1 MSGNRQ
7 IRRLAQGGMIDRARP
22 LAFSF
27 NGAALDGFHG
37 DTLAS
42 ALIANGVDVVA
53 RSFKLHRPRGV
64 MTDGLEE
71 PNAIVTVG
79 TGAARTPNL
88 KATEVP
94 LTDGLV
100 ASSQNCWPSVDH
112 DFGAVAGLMSPLLGA
127 GFYYKTFMA
136 PQGAWTFYEKMIRRA
151 AGLGC
156 ATEGL
161 NPDTYEHRHAQCD
174 VLIIGTG
181 PAGLAAAQRLA
192 GSGLRIMVCDERRN
206 PGGALQTTS
215 ETIDGAPG
223 SVWAQAA
230 AESLESSGD
239 TTVLQHA
246 TAVWLADHRL
256 VTIAQRLDAGSP
268 VAQRLWFVRARHII
282 VATGAIERP
291 LCFTGNDRPGV
302 MLSSAV
308 GAYRHRYGVAV
319 GSRAVVHANN
329 DSGYNCLVELE
340 AAGIDVAAV
349 VDLRPVARIGDVARD
364 RAGTIPIHADSR
376 VARTSGR
383 KRLQHVA
390 VASNGQAD
398 PRCSFDADLLC
409 VAGGWSPTVH
419 LLAHRG
425 TPAQFDPDAAA
436 FLAQPKEEHLEL
448 AGSAAG
454 LMGLNACLESG
465 FHAAENALAKL
476 GLGATARTFEQ
487 SVVSDTLPPGNLDG
501 PWCSAQGAKRR
512 RKAFV
517 DLQNDVTAADLGS
530 AIAEGYDAV
539 EHLKRYTTNGMGTD
553 QGKLSNVLAIGIVAE
568 ITGRPIAEIG
578 HTTFRP
584 PYTPVTFGAL
594 VGPRIG
600 NNLLV
605 TRRTAFHGLHLATGA
620 VMEPAGAWLYPK
632 CYPRGGEDIDAAIH
646 REVVSVRGAVGFVD
660 MATLGKFE
668 LHGPDAGVFL
678 DRVYG
683 NRLSTLAVGRCRYAV
698 MLREDGV
705 VFDDGTVT
713 RMAENTWHVTATT
726 SHAGSVHRHLT
737 RLLQVDWPDL
747 DVHLIDVSEQWAGLA
762 IAGPR
767 ARDVLAQVVSDVATG
782 PDDLPFMGFREGRV
796 GVHHARIYRISFSGE
811 LAYEVFVSADAA
823 TDLWQAVTEAGEPFG
838 ICAYGY
844 EALDVM
850 RIEKGHVADG
860 EIDGRNSPG
869 DLGLGRMMK
878 RDTPFL
884 GSTLLRNYGQQ
895 RKRQPVL
902 VGLTAVDGKS
912 RIPGGSVL
920 IDRSADS
927 RKPIGHVTAT
937 IISPT
942 LGKPI
947 AMALLDCDSDQ
958 TSQSM
963 SAVSPAAGLEVDVTV
978 TAMPFFD
985 PAGERM
991 RS

>member
-1 MSGNRQ
+1 MSGARQ
-7 IRRLAQGGMIDRARP
+7 FRRLAQGGMIDRAKR
-22 LAFSF
+22 LVFSF
-27 NGAALDGFHG
+27 NGRALEGFAG

-64 MTDGLEE
+64 MTDGPEE
-71 PNAIVTVG
+71 PNAMVTVG
-79 TGAARTPNL
+79 EGPSRTPNL
-88 KATEVP
+88 KATEIP
-94 LTDGLV
+94 LTQGLV
-100 ASSQNCWPSVDH
+100 ATSQNCWPSVDH
-112 DFGAVAGLMSPLLGA
+112 DLGAVTGLMSPLLGA

-151 AGLGC
+151 AGLGR
-156 ATEGL
+156 ATEGQD
-161 NPDTYEHRHAQCD
+161 PDTYEHRHAQCD
-174 VLIIGTG
+174 VLIVGAG
-181 PAGLAAAQRLA
+181 PAGLAAAQRLV
-192 GSGLRIMVCDERRN
+192 GSGLRIMVCDERRV

-223 SVWAQAA
+223 AVWALAA
-230 AESLESSGD
+230 AESIGSSGNA
-239 TTVLQHA
+239 TILQSA
-246 TAVWLADHRL
+246 TAVWLADHKL
-256 VTIAQRLDAGSP
+256 VTIAQRLDADSP

-291 LCFTGNDRPGV
+291 ICFSGNDRPGV

-329 DSGYNCLVELE
+329 DSGYNCLAELE
-340 AAGIDVAAV
+340 AAGIDVAAM
-349 VDLRPVARIGDVARD
+349 VDLRPDARIGDAARD
-364 RAGTIPIHADSR
+364 LAGTIPIHADSR
-376 VARTSGR
+376 VAGTSGR
-383 KRLQHVA
+383 KRVQHVA
-390 VASNGQAD
+390 VASNGDGPPQ
-398 PRCSFDADLLC
+398 RSFDADLLC

-425 TPAQFDPDAAA
+425 TPAQFDPQAAA
-436 FLAQPKEEHLEL
+436 FLAQPSEDHLEL

-454 LMGLNACLESG
+454 LTELAACLESG
-465 FHAAENALAKL
+465 FRTAENALAKL
-476 GLGATARTFEQ
+476 GLDVTARRVEQ
-487 SVVSDTLPPGNLDG
+487 SVISAELPPGDLAG
-501 PWCSAQGAKRR
+501 PWCSAQGPKKR

-517 DLQNDVTAADLGS
+517 DLQNDVTAADLES

-594 VGPRIG
+594 VGPRVG
-600 NNLLV
+600 SNLLV
-605 TRRTAFHGLHLATGA
+605 TRRTAFHSLHLAAGA
-620 VMEPAGAWLYPK
+620 IMEPAGAWLYPK
-632 CYPRGGEDIDAAIH
+632 CYPRGAEDIDAAIR
-646 REVVSVRGAVGFVD
+646 REVLSVRGAVGFVD

-668 LHGPDAGVFL
+668 LHGPDVGTFL

-705 VFDDGTVT
+705 VFDDGTAT
-713 RMAENTWHVTATT
+713 RMAEDLWHVTATT
-726 SHAGSVHRHLT
+726 SHAGSVYRHMT
-737 RLLQVDWPDL
+737 RLLQVEWPEL
-747 DVHLIDVSEQWAGLA
+747 DVHLVDVSEQWAGLA
-762 IAGPR
+762 IAGPK
-767 ARDVLAQVVSDVATG
+767 ARDVLAGIVSDVATE
-782 PDDLPFMGFREGRV
+782 PDDLPFMGFRKGRV
-796 GVHHARIYRISFSGE
+796 GLHDARIYRISFSGE
-811 LAYEVFVSADAA
+811 LAYEVFVGADGAA
-823 TDLWQAVTEAGEPFG
+823 DLWQAVMNAGEPFD
-838 ICAYGY
+838 ICPYGY

-860 EIDGRNSPG
+860 EIDGRNVPG

-878 RDTPFL
+878 RDKPFL
-884 GSTLLRNYGQQ
+884 GSALLQHYAEP
-895 RKRQPVL
+895 RKRQPML
-902 VGLTAVDGKS
+902 VGLIAVDGKT
-912 RIPGGSVL
+912 RIPGGAVL
-920 IDRSADS
+920 IDRNAGS

-937 IISPT
+937 VISPT

-947 AMALLDCDSDQ
+947 AMALLDSDSDQ
-958 TSQSM
+958 TSQSL
-963 SAVSPAAGLEVDVTV
+963 SAVSPAAGVEVDVAV
-978 TAMPFFD
+978 AAMPFFD